1 MGNVLSVENVVKHFG
16 PNLVLNKASF
26 QLGEGE
32 IVGLIGKNGAGKTTL
47 MKGILGL
54 LQFDQGDVRFLGEAN
69 YMNSPEMMD
78 ELGYLIDCRLYD
90 HLSASDNI
98 VIQWR
103 YSGRPTGEKMVLKI
117 KETLAFVGLKNSK
130 KKVSE
135 FSFGMKQRLGL
146 ALAIIGEPKLLILDE
161 PFVGLDPIGIK
172 AFKDYLYTLTRDQKM
187 AVLMSSHQLTEINDL
202 CNRYLVLDNGTL
214 SDYQKG
220 ENKQIKFSFKQTNS
234 SQLQMFSQKYKKQ
247 ICVTEEYMILDSKG
261 IDYDKLFKDFL
272 QAGLEIYD
280 IETSDDSL
288 NKLFE
293 ERPNR
298 P

>member
-1 MGNVLSVENVVKHFG
+1 MDNVLSVENVAKHFG
-16 PNLVLNKASF
+16 PNLVLDKASF
-26 QLGEGE
+26 HLGEGE

-54 LQFDQGDVRFLGEAN
+54 LQFDQGDVRFLGKSN
-69 YMNSPEMMD
+69 YVNSPEMMD
-78 ELGYLIDCRLYD
+78 ELGYLIDCRLYEQ
-90 HLSASDNI
+90 LSASDNI
-98 VIQWR
+98 AIQWR
-103 YSGRPTGEKMVLKI
+103 YSGRPTGGLMEIKI
-117 KETLAFVGLKNSK
+117 KETLAFVGLKNIK

-161 PFVGLDPIGIK
+161 PFVGLDPMGIK
-172 AFKDYLYTLTRDQKM
+172 AFKDYLYTLTRDKNM

-202 CNRYLVLDNGTL
+202 CSRYLVLDNGAL
-214 SDYQKG
+214 SDFQKN
-220 ENKQIKFSFKQTNS
+220 ENKVIKFFFRKANPD
-234 SQLQMFSQKYKKQ
+234 QLQILSEKYVGL
-247 ICVTEEYMILDSKG
+247 ISLSEEYIHYEG
-261 IDYDKLFKDFL
+261 LFNDFL

-280 IETSDDSL
+280 IETTDESL
-288 NKLFE
+288 NKLFQ